1 MSCVRIIYL
10 LIWTLGFTYVLAGDP
25 VYTFPFLLPT

>member
-10 LIWTLGFTYVLAGDP
+10 LILTLGFTYVLAG
-25 VYTFPFLLPT
+25 YRFPFLLQFFS